1 VNGPGVRAG
10 LREAPPA
17 KSRRHGVK
25 PPAPSPIGN
34 VRRFFPGVSSPREK
48 APIGSPSSARLGR
61 FRGVPEVIDRRR
73 GSFITRR

>member
-1 VNGPGVRAG
+1 MNGPGVRAG

-34 VRRFFPGVSSPREK
+34 VRRFFPGVSSAREK
-48 APIGSPSSARLGR
+48 APTGP
-61 FRGVPEVIDRRR
+61 RRR
-73 GSFITRR
+73 RVSVGSEAFRRSSTDAEGRS